1 MNNKEEHE
9 IFRLLKNQK
18 VLHTQKG
25 LHTQKATMQ
34 LLVQKYL
41 KHLSV
46 DEKVNILKQTDFQVF
61 RIITEFFLSD
71 LVSMFLFGRMVTR
84 LLYGHQRLGRMS

>member
-1 MNNKEEHE
+1 MNNKVEHE

-61 RIITEFFLSD
+61 
-71 LVSMFLFGRMVTR
+71 
-84 LLYGHQRLGRMS
+84 